1 MPQPVQPPEIPAII
15 EFVTFEDEV
24 QLNKFSLEPSATLPS
39 RTLPAGVLATPTP
52 PETFAPESSS
62 LRVER
67 SASLLGS
74 RISANHSSLP
84 VAVEPSGQAQVR
96 ESSVPASQL
105 TNQLLTASPSLEHGE
120 AEENSSILTS
130 EAPNVVTTDSNAS
143 NLASERPSTTTS
155 LTPSDTTSNTYEVAP
170 KVKRLITQ
178 ERGGLVREF
187 EFTVPTET
195 ETQPSPNEDVTP
207 APDEGEDEVEDEA
220 PPPLPASPDATTTP
234 TTPFGT
240 GGVIELTADQQEYD
254 EQRQVITA
262 TGNVIL
268 RFREALL
275 DADRVEVNLPN
286 RIIVAEGNVALTR
299 GEQVLRGERF
309 EYYFVQDSGVILNA
323 SGELYTPTSGTD
335 FDIFAPTDG
344 STGTVVNRPV
354 SDRITSNQ
362 PLGGI
367 TNLQGYSFSVGAG
380 SEISNV
386 AAPQTGGTLTQF
398 RYIADRVDFEGSEA
412 IATNVRITNDPFSPP
427 ELELRADTARFRRV
441 EPLVDEIVASRPRL
455 VFDQGLELPTFRNR
469 VVIDRREREPALFNF
484 GFDSE
489 DRGGLFVERTFEI
502 VNTPAVR
509 FNVTPQ
515 YFLQKAVFEEGV
527 IDPSVFGVR
536 ARVNATLS
544 PRTTVVGTGIL
555 TSFDLGEL
563 EDELR
568 ASVRLQQGIDIINLP
583 HTLSLEYSYRNRL
596 FNGTLG
602 EQTVQSS
609 LGAVLSSPNIPVG
622 NTGVNLSYQVGA
634 QYINADTDR
643 LDLLEPI
650 RENNRVSL
658 GRYQGVVS
666 LSKGFLLWQGEG
678 LPATPTEGLRYTPAP
693 VVPYLSLGTDLTGV
707 VSAYSN
713 GETQESLSGTIGLV
727 GQIGHFSK
735 PFLDYTGFNISYSQ
749 VVRSGLSPF
758 LFDRD
763 ADTSVLSG
771 GINQQI
777 YGPFRAGFQT
787 SISLDNN
794 EQISTDYFLEYSRRT
809 YNVLLRFNPV
819 LGLGSLSLRINDF
832 NWTGN
837 PGSFSGA
844 DVRPVVQ
851 GVTR

>member
-15 EFVTFEDEV
+15 ESVTSEDEV
-24 QLNKFSLEPSATLPS
+24 QLNQFSLEPSATLPS
-39 RTLPAGVLATPTP
+39 RTFSAGGFATPTP

-74 RISANHSSLP
+74 RISANHSLPP
-84 VAVEPSGQAQVR
+84 VAVESSGQAQAR
-96 ESSVPASQL
+96 ESSVPASHS
-105 TNQLLTASPSLEHGE
+105 TDQLLTASPSLEHGE
-120 AEENSSILTS
+120 AEENYFTLTS
-130 EAPNVVTTDSNAS
+130 EAPNVATPDSNAS
-143 NLASERPSTTTS
+143 NLATERPSTTAS
-155 LTPSDTTSNTYEVAP
+155 LIPSDTTSNTYEVAP

-195 ETQPSPNEDVTP
+195 ETQPAPNEDVTP
-207 APDEGEDEVEDEA
+207 APDESQDEVEGEA
-220 PPPLPASPDATTTP
+220 PPQIPASPDATTTP

-335 FDIFAPTDG
+335 FDILAPTDG

-354 SDRITSNQ
+354 SDRITNNQ

-367 TNLQGYSFSVGAG
+367 TNLEGYSFSIGAG
-380 SEISNV
+380 REISNV
-386 AAPQTGGTLTQF
+386 ATPQTGGTLTQF

-484 GFDSE
+484 GFDAE

-502 VNTPAVR
+502 VNTPTVR

-527 IDPSVFGVR
+527 IDPSVFGLR
-536 ARVNATLS
+536 ARVNATLG
-544 PRTTVVGTGIL
+544 PRTTLVGTGIL

-596 FNGTLG
+596 YNGSLG

-609 LGAVLSSPNIPVG
+609 IGGVLSSPEIPLG
-622 NTGVNLSYQVGA
+622 DTGISLSYQVGA

-650 RENNRVSL
+650 RENDRVSL
-658 GRYQGVVS
+658 GRYQGVVT

-678 LPATPTEGLRYTPAP
+678 LPPTPTEGLRYTPSP
-693 VVPYLSLGTDLTGV
+693 VVPYLALNTSLTGV
-707 VSAYSN
+707 ASAYSN
-713 GETQESLSGTIGLV
+713 GDSQESLSGTIGLV

-763 ADTSVLSG
+763 ADTSILSG
-771 GINQQI
+771 GITQQI

-794 EQISTDYFLEYSRRT
+794 EQISTDYFVEYSRRS

-844 DVRPVVQ
+844 GIRPVVQ

>member
-15 EFVTFEDEV
+15 ESVTFEDEV

-62 LRVER
+62 LRVEK

-74 RISANHSSLP
+74 RISADQSFPP
-84 VAVEPSGQAQVR
+84 VAVEPSGQAQAR
-96 ESSVPASQL
+96 ENSVPASPS
-105 TNQLLTASPSLEHGE
+105 TDQLLTASPSLKHGE
-120 AEENSSILTS
+120 AEENSFTLTS

-143 NLASERPSTTTS
+143 NLASEHPSTTAS

-170 KVKRLITQ
+170 NVKRLITQ

-195 ETQPSPNEDVTP
+195 ETQSSPNEEVTP
-207 APDEGEDEVEDEA
+207 APGEGEVEGEA
-220 PPPLPASPDATTTP
+220 PPQIPASPDATTTP

-240 GGVIELTADQQEYD
+240 GGVIELTADRQEYD

-386 AAPQTGGTLTQF
+386 ATPQTGGTLTQL

-455 VFDQGLELPTFRNR
+455 VFDQGLEIPTFRNR

-484 GFDSE
+484 GFDAE

-502 VNTPAVR
+502 VNTPTVR

-527 IDPSVFGVR
+527 IDPSVFGLR
-536 ARVNATLS
+536 ARVNATLG

-596 FNGTLG
+596 FNGSLG

-609 LGAVLSSPNIPVG
+609 IGGVLSSPEIPLG
-622 NTGVNLSYQVGA
+622 DTGISLSYQVGA

-650 RENNRVSL
+650 RENDRVSL
-658 GRYQGVVS
+658 GRYQGVVN

-678 LPATPTEGLRYTPAP
+678 LPPTPTEGLRYTPAP
-693 VVPYLSLGTDLTGV
+693 VVPYLALNTSLTGV
-707 VSAYSN
+707 ASAYSN
-713 GETQESLSGTIGLV
+713 GDSQESLSGTIGLV

-771 GINQQI
+771 GITQQI

-794 EQISTDYFLEYSRRT
+794 EQISTDYFVEYSRRS

-837 PGSFSGA
+837 PGSFSGTG
-844 DVRPVVQ
+844 VRPVVQ

>member
-15 EFVTFEDEV
+15 ESVTFEDEV
-24 QLNKFSLEPSATLPS
+24 QPNQFSLEPSATLPS

-52 PETFAPESSS
+52 PESFAPESSS
-62 LRVER
+62 LRVEK

-74 RISANHSSLP
+74 RISADQSFPP
-84 VAVEPSGQAQVR
+84 VAVEPSGQAQAR
-96 ESSVPASQL
+96 ENSVPASPS
-105 TNQLLTASPSLEHGE
+105 TDKALTASPSLEHGE
-120 AEENSSILTS
+120 AEENSSTLTL
-130 EAPNVVTTDSNAS
+130 EAPNVATTDSNAS
-143 NLASERPSTTTS
+143 NQASEHPSTTAS
-155 LTPSDTTSNTYEVAP
+155 LRPSDTTSNTYEVAP
-170 KVKRLITQ
+170 NVKRLITQ

-195 ETQPSPNEDVTP
+195 QTQSSPNEEVTP
-207 APDEGEDEVEDEA
+207 APGEGEVEGEA
-220 PPPLPASPDATTTP
+220 PPQIPASPDATTTP

-240 GGVIELTADQQEYD
+240 GGVIELTADRQEYD

-386 AAPQTGGTLTQF
+386 ATPQTGGTLTQL

-455 VFDQGLELPTFRNR
+455 VFDQGLEIPTFRNR

-484 GFDSE
+484 GFDAE

-502 VNTPAVR
+502 VNTPTVR

-527 IDPSVFGVR
+527 IDPSVFGLR
-536 ARVNATLS
+536 ARVNATLG

-596 FNGTLG
+596 FNGSLG

-609 LGAVLSSPNIPVG
+609 IGGVLSSPEIPLG
-622 NTGVNLSYQVGA
+622 DTGISLSYQVGA

-650 RENNRVSL
+650 RENDRVSL
-658 GRYQGVVS
+658 GRYQGVVN

-678 LPATPTEGLRYTPAP
+678 LPPTPTEGLRYTPAP
-693 VVPYLSLGTDLTGV
+693 VVPYLALNTSLTGV
-707 VSAYSN
+707 ASAYSN
-713 GETQESLSGTIGLV
+713 GDSQESLSGTIGLV

-771 GINQQI
+771 GITQQI

-794 EQISTDYFLEYSRRT
+794 EQISTDYFVEYSRRS

-837 PGSFSGA
+837 PDSFSGTG
-844 DVRPVVQ
+844 VRPVVQ